1 MILSTLALDILL
13 VRPELRQEI
22 ADAYGVTDQSVRM
35 WRRYNTPNGKLTLKP
50 SLTIIEENTGLT
62 QDQILIDEALAI
74 EMNEPDCQ
82 QNKNQIKPII
92 WN

>member
-35 WRRYNTPNGKLTLKP
+35 WRRDNTPNGKLTLKP

-62 QDQILIDEALAI
+62 QDQILIDEALAM
-74 EMNEPDCQ
+74 ELNESDCQ
-82 QNKNQIKPII
+82 QKL
-92 WN
+92 

>member
-50 SLTIIEENTGLT
+50 PLTIIEENTGLT
-62 QDQILIDEALAI
+62 QDQILIDEALAM
-74 EMNEPDCQ
+74 EMNESDCQ
-82 QNKNQIKPII
+82 QNNS
-92 WN
+92 

>member
-1 MILSTLALDILL
+1 MKLSTLALDILL

-35 WRRYNTPNGKLTLKP
+35 WRRDNTPNGKLTLKP

-62 QDQILIDEALAI
+62 QDQILIDEAL
-74 EMNEPDCQ
+74 EMNESDCQ
-82 QNKNQIKPII
+82 QNNSYV
-92 WN
+92 

>member
-35 WRRYNTPNGKLTLKP
+35 WRRDNTPNGKLTLKP

-62 QDQILIDEALAI
+62 QDQILIDEAL
-74 EMNEPDCQ
+74 EMNESDCQ
-82 QNKNQIKPII
+82 QNNSYV
-92 WN
+92 

>member
-74 EMNEPDCQ
+74 EMNESDCQ
-82 QNKNQIKPII
+82 QNNSIV
-92 WN
+92 

>member
-62 QDQILIDEALAI
+62 QDQILIGEVLAI
-74 EMNEPDCQ
+74 EMNESDCQ
-82 QNKNQIKPII
+82 QNNSYV
-92 WN
+92 

>member
-35 WRRYNTPNGKLTLKP
+35 WRRNNTPNGKLTLKP

-62 QDQILIDEALAI
+62 QDQILIDEALAM
-74 EMNEPDCQ
+74 ELNESDV
-82 QNKNQIKPII
+82 QNN
-92 WN
+92 